1 MSDITDLRPAPANYF
16 HLIVRRFGDTPA
28 ARSAI
33 LEGTGV
39 GEEEIEHPQA
49 EIGLLQ
55 QLRQFDNMTGLYG
68 EGWVLLAPELWRPA
82 AHGPLG
88 VAVVSSPDLGSAVS
102 LLAKYV
108 SAHTP
113 NQRLHLIRGSNA
125 VILRHEL
132 PLPLGESQLRTVVE
146 AIFLGLSAMLGI
158 ILGSAQRAVR
168 YEFAWAQPGYG
179 PKLTA
184 SLAGDTRWEAGAN
197 AVVIPRR
204 LLGVRSPLANAALCG
219 HAVELLD
226 LALGAADGPGAV
238 KGRVEGLLTRSDTG
252 RVPSQVAARALGL
265 SQRTLA
271 RRLAEAG
278 IDYRHLVDAE
288 LKARAQRW
296 LSAGVLSRAEIGER
310 LGFADASG
318 FSRAIRRWFKSA

>member
-1 MSDITDLRPAPANYF
+1 MSDITDLRPSPANYF

-28 ARSAI
+28 ARAAI

-39 GEEEIEHPQA
+39 GEAEIDHPQS

-55 QLRQFDNMTGLYG
+55 QLRQFDNMTALYG

-88 VAVVSSPDLGSAVS
+88 VAVVSSPDLGGAVA

-113 NQRLHLIRGSNA
+113 NQHLQLIRGSNA
-125 VILRHEL
+125 TILRHEL
-132 PLPLGESQLRTVVE
+132 PIPLREDQLHTVVE
-146 AIFLGLSAMLGI
+146 AIFLALSAMLGI
-158 ILGSAQRAVR
+158 ILGSAQSALR
-168 YEFAWAQPGYG
+168 YEFAWPEPGYG
-179 PKLTA
+179 GRLRGA
-184 SLAGDTRWEAGAN
+184 LAGETRWSAPVN
-197 AVVIPRR
+197 AVVIPKR
-204 LLGVRSPLANAALCG
+204 LLGVRSPLANASLCR

-226 LALGAADGPGAV
+226 HAAGIADGPGAV

-278 IDYRHLVDAE
+278 VGYRDLVDAE
-288 LKARAQRW
+288 LRARARRW
-296 LSAGVLSRAEIGER
+296 LEAGVLSRAEIGER

-318 FSRAIRRWFKSA
+318 FSRASRRWFK